1 MYKLRTL
8 PGDDVRQIMWRFAD
22 RFDLQMSI
30 QSARSIARGTV
41 AKLVAEGARN
51 THEWTDRKS
60 ELLTEFDQSGLTSLF
75 MDPHQGGFIEGPK
88 NLALALVA
96 FELSWVD
103 AGAATCS
110 LASNLA
116 LAPIHEKG
124 TAEQRDK
131 YMGACVPPQPGE
143 DREIWRGAFALT
155 EPLPYVGVDTGVLC
169 GKASVAEW
177 KDGEEPWLQIDKR
190 GRFITN
196 MDFAN
201 FVTAAVESKD
211 ERIKGSF
218 MVILEDTDE
227 GLFDRGAPTLKMVHQ
242 LSSTRDPVLNL
253 KVPASRIIGGYDVV
267 DGVIVPKYNHSE
279 IIGAVFHRTR
289 IPVGL
294 MTSAKLLSAVE
305 PVIRYHRNRFRGGD
319 AAKEGSPRFDRG
331 LQINED
337 ALQRL
342 VDVWASGEAGC
353 SLAFAAS
360 RLADRFD
367 PIEKAKETHFKAEGV
382 ISPRK
387 QMVALRKLNEQVF
400 EFIDLEYTPEA
411 ERDQAR
417 YEELKSDTL
426 VSYAYMEALAGVL
439 NPGVK
444 LWNTG
449 VGACM
454 MREAVS
460 LVGGYGI
467 TEDCPGFL
475 MQKWTDCQLE
485 ATYEGPE
492 AVQRRHLTMTMT
504 SEVFQHTVSAWIR
517 QMQDAGKN
525 VPGLGGFVLAS
536 AMELWQYTLGY
547 LQTATDDEGRKL
559 FHNKRQGV
567 TFPLADAL
575 GWLLGPYFLAG
586 DVMELIEKGPLSPT
600 LAEGIDDLTGFYKDI
615 CHVQAAR
622 AAGEVA
628 RICTELVYGFHTCQ
642 CNNLQGELGNQAD
655 CSREDLKKFRELKA
669 KVDMCMAGCRMAKDR
684 AGNSLTEVMI
694 PEALDYPIG

>member
-1 MYKLRTL
+1 MYTLRTL

-30 QSARSIARGTV
+30 QSARSIARSVV

-60 ELLTEFDQSGLTSLF
+60 ELLTAFDQSGLTALF

-124 TAEQRDK
+124 TPEQRDK
-131 YMGACVPPQPGE
+131 YMAACVPPQPGE
-143 DREIWRGAFALT
+143 DRQIWRGAFALT

-177 KDGEEPWLQIDKR
+177 KDGEEPMLLIDKR

-201 FVTAAVESKD
+201 FVTAAVESRD
-211 ERIKGSF
+211 ERIKGTF

-227 GLFDRGAPTLKMVHQ
+227 GTFDRGAPTLKMVHQ

-267 DGVIVPKYNHSE
+267 DGVIVPKFNHSE

-319 AAKEGSPRFDRG
+319 AAKEGSPRFDKG
-331 LQINED
+331 IQMNED

-360 RLADRFD
+360 RLADAFD
-367 PIEKAKETHFKAEGV
+367 PIEKAKEAHFAAEGTTSV
-382 ISPRK
+382 RK
-387 QMVALRKLNEQVF
+387 QMAALRAIGDQVK
-400 EFIDLEYTPEA
+400 ELIDLEYTPEA

-417 YEELKSDTL
+417 YEALKGDTL

-449 VGACM
+449 VGASM
-454 MREAVS
+454 MREAVAM
-460 LVGGYGI
+460 VGGYGI

-504 SEVFQHTVSAWIR
+504 SDVFQHTFSAWIK
-517 QMQDAGKN
+517 QMRAAGDSC
-525 VPGLGGFVLAS
+525 PGLGGHVLAS
-536 AMELWQYTLGY
+536 AMELWQFTLGY
-547 LQTATDDEGRKL
+547 LQEATDEEGRKL
-559 FHNKRQGV
+559 YHNKRQGV
-567 TFPLADAL
+567 TFPMADAL
-575 GWLLGPYFLAG
+575 GWLLGPYFLAC
-586 DVMELIEKGPLSPT
+586 DVMELIAKGPMSMT
-600 LAEGIDDLTGFYKDI
+600 LAEGIDDLTAFYKDLA
-615 CHVQAAR
+615 HVQAAR

-628 RICTELVYGFHTCQ
+628 RVCTELVYGFTACK
-642 CNNLQGELGNQAD
+642 LVSPDAPKADADALAKFQA
-655 CSREDLKKFRELKA
+655 LKA
-669 KVDMCMAGCRMAKDR
+669 KVDQCMAGCRMAKDR
-684 AGNSLTEVMI
+684 AGNALTEVMI